1 MNMVQ
6 QSTLEQA
13 AVHAPLLTN
22 DATILGILALMLG
35 FVFYTAQGKIPFW
48 KKFYSVVPAVLI
60 CYFLPSLL
68 NTFNVIDGEKSNIY
82 FVASR
87 YLLPACLVLLT
98 LSVDLKAIAKL
109 GNKAVILFF
118 TGTLGIVI
126 GGPIALLIVASVT
139 PELLGVDGPEAVWRG
154 MTTVAGSW
162 IGGSANQAA
171 MKEIYGAGD
180 QIFSAMV
187 TVDVI
192 VANLWMA
199 VLLVMSA
206 NAKAIDAKTG
216 ADTSAITA
224 LKERVENFNAKHARI
239 ATLNDLMLILAI
251 GLGVTG
257 FAHLFSDTVTPYF
270 IANHPDL
277 ARFSFHSK
285 FFWMIVFA
293 TTVGI
298 ALSFTKVRELEGVGA
313 SKVGSAFLYI
323 LIASIGM
330 KMDVSMIADAPIYFI
345 IGGIW
350 MLIHAGLMLIVA
362 KVIKA
367 PLFYMAVGSQANVGG
382 AASAPVVASA
392 FHPSLA
398 PVGVLLAVLGY
409 TVGTYMA
416 WLCGQILQSIG

>member
-1 MNMVQ
+1 MFASPVATEVTQ
-6 QSTLEQA
+6 
-13 AVHAPLLTN
+13 HAPLLTN
-22 DATILGILALMLG
+22 DATVLGIISIMLG
-35 FVFYTAQGKIPFW
+35 WVFYSSHCDNPFW
-48 KKFYSVVPAVLI
+48 RKFYSIVPAVLV

-68 NTFNVIDGEKSNIY
+68 NTFGVIDGESSQLY
-82 FVASR
+82 YVASR
-87 YLLPACLVLLT
+87 FLLPACLVLLT
-98 LSVDLKAIAKL
+98 LSVDLKAIGRL
-109 GNKAVILFF
+109 GNKAVILFL

-126 GGPIALLIVASVT
+126 GGPIALLIVSSIT
-139 PELLGVDGPEAVWRG
+139 PDLLGVTGPEAVWRG

-162 IGGSANQAA
+162 IGGGANQAA

-187 TVDVI
+187 TVDII

-199 VLLVMSA
+199 VLLVMAA
-206 NAKAIDAKTG
+206 NAKKIDEKTG
-216 ADTSAITA
+216 ADTSAITE
-224 LKERVENFNAKHARI
+224 LKEKVEQFHAKHGRI
-239 ATLNDLMLILAI
+239 ATLPDIMIILAV

-257 FAHLFSDTVTPYF
+257 FAHLFADIVTPFFVDNY
-270 IANHPDL
+270 PSL

-293 TTVGI
+293 STVGVI
-298 ALSFTKVRELEGVGA
+298 LSFTKARELEGAGA

-323 LIASIGM
+323 LIATIGM
-330 KMDVSMIADAPIYFI
+330 KMDVTMILEAPVYFG
-345 IGGIW
+345 IGVIW
-350 MLIHAGLMLIVA
+350 MVIHASLMFIVA
-362 KVIKA
+362 KAIKA

-409 TVGTYMA
+409 TLGTYMA
-416 WLCGQILQSIG
+416 WLCGQILQAIG

>member
-1 MNMVQ
+1 M
-6 QSTLEQA
+6 STQNFADQA
-13 AVHAPLLTN
+13 LVHTPLFTN
-22 DATILGILALMLG
+22 DATVMGILAILLG
-35 FVFYTAQGKIPFW
+35 LVFYTANSHASFW
-48 KKFYSVVPAVLI
+48 RKFYMFVPSVLL

-68 NTFNVIDGEKSNIY
+68 NTFGLIDGENSQLY

-98 LSVDLKAIAKL
+98 ISVDLKAIAKL
-109 GNKAVILFF
+109 GRKAVILFF

-126 GGPIALLIVASVT
+126 GGPIALLLVAT
-139 PELLGVDGPEAVWRG
+139 FFPELLGVDGPNAVWRG

-180 QIFSAMV
+180 QMFSAMV
-187 TVDVI
+187 TVDII

-199 VLLVMSA
+199 VLLIMAA

-216 ADTSAITA
+216 ADTSAIDE
-224 LKERVENFNAKHARI
+224 LKEKVKNFEAEHSRI
-239 ATLNDLMLILAI
+239 PSLTDIMLIVAV

-257 FAHLFSDTVTPYF
+257 FSHMFADTITPYF
-270 IANHPDL
+270 IENFPGL
-277 ARFSFHSK
+277 GKFSFHSK
-285 FFWMIVFA
+285 FFWMIIFA
-293 TTVGI
+293 SSVGV
-298 ALSFTKVRELEGVGA
+298 ALSFTKVRQLEGAGA
-313 SKVGSAFLYI
+313 SKIGSAFLYI
-323 LIASIGM
+323 LIATIGM
-330 KMDVSMIADAPIYFI
+330 KMDVTMIAEQPLFFL
-345 IGGIW
+345 IGAIW
-350 MLIHAGLMLIVA
+350 MLIHASLMLGVA
-362 KVIKA
+362 KLIKA

-398 PVGVLLAVLGY
+398 PVAVMLAVLGY

-416 WLCGQILQSIG
+416 WFCGQILQVIN

>member
-1 MNMVQ
+1 MFASSTTPEVVQ
-6 QSTLEQA
+6 HT
-13 AVHAPLLTN
+13 PLLTN
-22 DATILGILALMLG
+22 DATVLGVIALMLG
-35 FVFYTAQGKIPFW
+35 WVFYTAQSNSPFW
-48 KKFYSVVPAVLI
+48 KRFYRFVPAVLL

-68 NTFNVIDGEKSNIY
+68 NTFGVIDGESSQLY
-82 FVASR
+82 YVASR

-98 LSVDLKAIAKL
+98 ISVDLKAIARL
-109 GNKAVILFF
+109 GNKAVILFL

-126 GGPIALLIVASVT
+126 GGPIALLIVSSFV
-139 PELLGVDGPEAVWRG
+139 PDLLGVTGPEAVWKG

-199 VLLVMSA
+199 VLLIMSA
-206 NAKAIDAKTG
+206 NAANIDKKTG
-216 ADTSAITA
+216 ADTSAITE
-224 LKERVENFNAKHARI
+224 LKEKVEQFHAKHGRI
-239 ATLNDLMLILAI
+239 ATLSDLMIIVAV

-257 FAHLFSDTVTPYF
+257 FAHLFADNVTPYF
-270 IANHPDL
+270 IEHFPDL
-277 ARFSFHSK
+277 AKFSFHSK

-293 TTVGI
+293 SSVGI
-298 ALSFTKVRELEGVGA
+298 ALSFTKARELEGVGA

-323 LIASIGM
+323 LIATIGM
-330 KMDVSMIADAPIYFI
+330 KMDVRMILDAPIYFI
-345 IGGIW
+345 IGAVW
-350 MLIHAGLMLIVA
+350 MVIHASLMLIVA
-362 KVIKA
+362 KMIKA

-382 AASAPVVASA
+382 AASAPIVASA

-409 TVGTYMA
+409 TIGTYMA
-416 WLCGQILQSIG
+416 WFCGQILQTIG

>member
-1 MNMVQ
+1 MFASPVATEVTQ
-6 QSTLEQA
+6 
-13 AVHAPLLTN
+13 HAPLLTN
-22 DATILGILALMLG
+22 DATVLGIISIMLG
-35 FVFYTAQGKIPFW
+35 WVFYSSHCDNPFW
-48 KKFYSVVPAVLI
+48 RKFYSIVPAVLV

-68 NTFNVIDGEKSNIY
+68 NTFGVIDGESSQLY
-82 FVASR
+82 YVASR
-87 YLLPACLVLLT
+87 FLLPACLVLLT
-98 LSVDLKAIAKL
+98 LSVDLKAIGRL
-109 GNKAVILFF
+109 GNKAVILFL

-126 GGPIALLIVASVT
+126 GGPIALLIVSSIT
-139 PELLGVDGPEAVWRG
+139 PDLLGVTGPEAVWRG

-162 IGGSANQAA
+162 IGGGANQAA

-187 TVDVI
+187 TVDII

-199 VLLVMSA
+199 VLLVMAA
-206 NAKAIDAKTG
+206 NAKKIDEKTG
-216 ADTSAITA
+216 ADTSAITE
-224 LKERVENFNAKHARI
+224 LKEKVEQFHAKHGRI
-239 ATLNDLMLILAI
+239 ATLPDIMIILAV

-257 FAHLFSDTVTPYF
+257 FAHLFADIVTPFFVDNY
-270 IANHPDL
+270 PSL

-293 TTVGI
+293 STVGVI
-298 ALSFTKVRELEGVGA
+298 LSFTKARELEGAGA

-323 LIASIGM
+323 LIATIGM
-330 KMDVSMIADAPIYFI
+330 KMDVTMILDAPVYFG
-345 IGGIW
+345 IGVIW
-350 MLIHAGLMLIVA
+350 MVIHASLMFIVA
-362 KVIKA
+362 KAIKA

-409 TVGTYMA
+409 TLGTYMA
-416 WLCGQILQSIG
+416 WLCGQILQAIG